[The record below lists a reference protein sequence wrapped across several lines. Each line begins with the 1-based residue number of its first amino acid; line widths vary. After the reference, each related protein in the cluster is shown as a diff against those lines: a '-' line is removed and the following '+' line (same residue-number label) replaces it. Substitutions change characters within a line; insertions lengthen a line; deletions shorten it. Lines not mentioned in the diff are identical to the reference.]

1 MCRRPRS
8 GFPKASLWRGP
19 RPEAWGAAPL
29 ALPLSRDAP
38 RLGRGLA
45 ALLGDAPA
53 QEPPVRVLP
62 LGVLE
67 PGPFQPRTAISAA
80 AMAELVESVRRQGIL
95 QPILARSSPGEPG
108 RFQIIAGERRWRA
121 AQSAGLDEIP
131 VLVRELGDAEAMAAG
146 LVENLQRQDLNP
158 IEEAEGFARLT
169 DEFGMTQEQLGEA
182 IGKSRSHVTN
192 ALRLLNLPDAVR
204 GEVASGALSAGH
216 ARALMGHPEPAKAA
230 LQVIA
235 RGLNV
240 RQTEALS
247 EAGAG
252 ARARAPEWRREEET
266 EVRAME
272 RTLSAHL
279 GLAVRI
285 TFDGRGGSVKLSYR
299 GLEQLDGIVA
309 RLKG

>member
-1 MCRRPRS
+1 M
-8 GFPKASLWRGP
+8 
-19 RPEAWGAAPL
+19 
-29 ALPLSRDAP
+29 SRDAP

-53 QEPPVRVLP
+53 KGAAPVRVLP
-62 LGVLE
+62 IEVLA
-67 PGPFQPRTAISAA
+67 PGPFQPRN
-80 AMAELVESVRRQGIL
+80 AMAPEALAELVESVRRQGIL

-121 AQSAGLDEIP
+121 AQAAGLHEIP
-131 VLVRELGDAEAMAAG
+131 VLVRELADGEAMAAG

-169 DEFGMTQEQLGEA
+169 DEFGLTQEQLGEA

-192 ALRLLNLPDAVR
+192 ALRLLNLPDTVR
-204 GEVASGALSAGH
+204 GEVSRGALSAGH
-216 ARALMGHPEPAKAA
+216 ARALLGHPEPEKAA

-247 EAGAG
+247 V
-252 ARARAPEWRREEET
+252 ARAPAPPAPREEET
-266 EVRAME
+266 ETRAIE
-272 RTLSAHL
+272 RELSAHL
-279 GLAVRI
+279 GLAVKVV
-285 TFDGRGGSVKLSYR
+285 FDGRGGSVKLSYKN
-299 GLEQLDGIVA
+299 LDQLDGIVTL
-309 RLKG
+309 LKG